1 MRDWLV
7 AADDR
12 TGAFEVAAQLAGSA
26 APVMVAAG
34 HPVAGACVVDLGS
47 RALAPAHAAA
57 RAAAIEAEPARWV
70 GHKMDSTLR
79 GNWASEVMARHAV
92 SGRRVIVLP
101 GWPALG
107 RTCVGGVVRVHGEPV
122 GSVLEQ
128 LPDSVVAPTPAALSQ
143 WLLGDGPVVVCDIAD
158 TAAVLSMAVA
168 AASAVGA
175 LIVGPAGPLGA
186 VFAARSAAAAP
197 SIPPAIEEP
206 VLVICGSAN
215 PVSRQQVALLAAHCP
230 SVTIVAAPDAEG
242 PLHVGVADDLAA
254 AATDAVARLMPS
266 TIVIIGGDTAAAYLG
281 AAPRLVGG
289 NVAPGMPWSRDAARR
304 RCRGAAGEAARDLP
318 SRNIWQGYGMTESS
332 SVLTFLGPT
341 SIVQAAPICAP
352 PASRCWVS
360 CCPSRTTTATC
371 CPSAS
376 PVRCAPA
383 PATS

>member
-1 MRDWLV
+1 MRDWLI

-12 TGAFEVAAQLAGSA
+12 TGAFEVAAQLPGSA
-26 APVMVAAG
+26 APVTVAVG
-34 HPVAGACVVDLGS
+34 DPVAGACVVDLGS

-92 SGRRVIVLP
+92 NGRRVIVLP

-107 RTCVGGVVRVHGEPV
+107 RTCLGGVVRVHGEPV

-158 TAAVLSMAVA
+158 TTEMQSMAVA

-197 SIPPAIEEP
+197 SIPPEVEEP

-215 PVSRQQVALLAAHCP
+215 PASRQQLALLAAHCS
-230 SVTIVAAPDAEG
+230 SVTILAAPDAEG
-242 PLHVGVADDLAA
+242 PLHVGVAHDLAA
-254 AATDAVARLMPS
+254 AAGDAVARLMPS

-281 AAPRLVGG
+281 DAPRLVGG
-289 NVAPGMPWSRDAARR
+289 NVAPGMPWSRDADGGGPLVITKAGGFGGPESLVSLIDPRR
-304 RCRGAAGEAARDLP
+304 VVAG
-318 SRNIWQGYGMTESS
+318 
-332 SVLTFLGPT
+332 
-341 SIVQAAPICAP
+341 
-352 PASRCWVS
+352 
-360 CCPSRTTTATC
+360 
-371 CPSAS
+371 
-376 PVRCAPA
+376 
-383 PATS
+383 